1 VLHFCDNSF
10 FFSPVKRTVEPA
22 DLPVEQPIKFELL
35 VNPALHSQDV
45 ACLMLRSRLRKATD
59 LVSGGRNCRI
69 S

>member
-1 VLHFCDNSF
+1 MNTALPASVGSGVVADW
-10 FFSPVKRTVEPA
+10 PA

-45 ACLMLRSRLRKATD
+45 ACLMLRSRLRKPTD